1 MTKKI
6 ILIIFLTL
14 IQKFAF
20 AELIYV
26 SNEKD
31 HNMSVID
38 GDSLEVI
45 KTVKVGHRPRGI
57 ILSKDKKKII
67 ICTSDDNRI
76 AVVDAASLE
85 VEYYLPSGPDPELMV
100 MDAAGKFIYVANEDD
115 NMVTVVDYI
124 GKKIVKEIPVG
135 VEPEGM
141 GLSPDGK
148 TLVNTSETTNMAH
161 FIDTS
166 TLEIKANV
174 LVDARPRVAQ
184 YTSDGK
190 FVWVS
195 SEIGGTISIIDPVKF
210 EIIKKIEF
218 NIPGLSKESV
228 QPVGVRLD
236 EKRQLAYV
244 ALGPANRIG
253 IINMKTFEVE
263 KYILTGQRVWN
274 LMINTDGTKLYTTNG
289 VSNDIS
295 VIDIDKRKV
304 IKSIPVCRYPWG
316 VAVKD

>member
-1 MTKKI
+1 
-6 ILIIFLTL
+6 
-14 IQKFAF
+14 
-20 AELIYV
+20 
-26 SNEKD
+26 
-31 HNMSVID
+31 
-38 GDSLEVI
+38 
-45 KTVKVGHRPRGI
+45 
-57 ILSKDKKKII
+57 
-67 ICTSDDNRI
+67 
-76 AVVDAASLE
+76 
-85 VEYYLPSGPDPELMV
+85 MV
-100 MDAAGKFIYVANEDD
+100 MDEEGKYIYVANEDD

-124 GKKIVKEIPVG
+124 EKKIVKEIPVG

-166 TLEIKANV
+166 SLEIKANV

-184 YTSDGK
+184 YTRDGK

-195 SEIGGTISIIDPVKF
+195 SEIGGTISIIDPTKF

-218 NIPGLSKESV
+218 SLPGLSKESV
-228 QPVGVRLD
+228 QPVGIRLD

-244 ALGPANRIG
+244 ALGPANRIA

-304 IKSIPVCRYPWG
+304 IKSIPVGRYPWG

>member
-1 MTKKI
+1 M
-6 ILIIFLTL
+6 
-14 IQKFAF
+14 
-20 AELIYV
+20 
-26 SNEKD
+26 
-31 HNMSVID
+31 
-38 GDSLEVI
+38 
-45 KTVKVGHRPRGI
+45 
-57 ILSKDKKKII
+57 
-67 ICTSDDNRI
+67 
-76 AVVDAASLE
+76 
-85 VEYYLPSGPDPELMV
+85 PSGPDPELMV
-100 MDAAGKFIYVANEDD
+100 MDEAGKFIYVANEDD
-115 NMVTVVDYI
+115 NMVTVVDYL
-124 GKKIVKEIPVG
+124 GKKVVKEIPVG

-195 SEIGGTISIIDPVKF
+195 SEIGGTISIIDAAQLK
-210 EIIKKIEF
+210 IIKKIEF
-218 NIPGLSKESV
+218 KIPGLSKESI

-236 EKRQLAYV
+236 DKRQLAYV
-244 ALGPANRIG
+244 ALGPANRIA
-253 IINMKTFEVE
+253 IVNMKTLQVE

-304 IKSIPVCRYPWG
+304 IKSIPVGRYPWG
-316 VAVKD
+316 VAIKE

>member
-1 MTKKI
+1 
-6 ILIIFLTL
+6 
-14 IQKFAF
+14 
-20 AELIYV
+20 
-26 SNEKD
+26 
-31 HNMSVID
+31 
-38 GDSLEVI
+38 
-45 KTVKVGHRPRGI
+45 
-57 ILSKDKKKII
+57 
-67 ICTSDDNRI
+67 
-76 AVVDAASLE
+76 
-85 VEYYLPSGPDPELMV
+85 
-100 MDAAGKFIYVANEDD
+100 
-115 NMVTVVDYI
+115 
-124 GKKIVKEIPVG
+124 
-135 VEPEGM
+135 
-141 GLSPDGK
+141 
-148 TLVNTSETTNMAH
+148 MAH

-184 YTSDGK
+184 YTKDGK

-195 SEIGGTISIIDPVKF
+195 SEIGGTISIIDAVTL

-218 NIPGLSKESV
+218 KIPGLSKESV
-228 QPVGVRLD
+228 QPIGVRLD

-244 ALGPANRIG
+244 ALGPANRIA
-253 IINMKTFEVE
+253 IVDMKTLEVE

-304 IKSIPVCRYPWG
+304 IKSIPVGRYPWG